1 VSPINE
7 TWRRVL
13 QLARLSPIRSLL
25 LRRSALLFGSVA
37 LTRLFGFGF
46 SVVTARALT
55 PANFGVVTFTLALAN
70 LASILLFNSP
80 AGLSRA
86 LARSHQD
93 SHQQNVIFSNY
104 LVIVVSLLVASLL
117 AAVPIGLAA
126 RLEGL
131 VLVGLLANLLGTATL
146 ETYQELQRGRERFLT
161 VAAFNVLSNLIQ
173 LLAVAGFLLI
183 GWAQPGPY
191 VIAFGLSSVAAA
203 TVVQLFS
210 PLGVRFLRAGVKWAR
225 IRESLRFVLPLVF
238 DTACFMVWSGVDVL
252 LLRAFTTLDAVGM
265 YGAAKSL
272 SNGALLAGSAI
283 STALL
288 PQAARLLP
296 DERSSYL
303 RTLLLMVVGATL
315 PAIAAIAVLAPW
327 LLTLFFG
334 PSYRAATTTLA
345 ILACSTGMY
354 GIGLTLEA
362 SWIAMGRP
370 RLAAAG
376 TAVAAALTVVTAP
389 FLIGLAGMT
398 GAALASALG
407 SAGRLVLLG
416 TVTARSVRADPSPGS

>member
-1 VSPINE
+1 VSRIGD
-7 TWRRVL
+7 TWRRVR

-25 LRRSALLFGSVA
+25 LRRSALLLGSVA
-37 LTRLFGFGF
+37 LTRIFGFGF
-46 SVVTARALT
+46 SVVSARALT

-86 LARSHQD
+86 LARSHRD
-93 SHQQNVIFSNY
+93 PDQQNVIVSNY
-104 LVIVVSLLVASLL
+104 LVIVGCLLGASLL

-126 RLEGL
+126 RLQGL
-131 VLVGLLANLLGTATL
+131 VLVGLLANLVGTATL

-173 LLAVAGFLLI
+173 LLAVVGFFLI

-191 VIAFGLSSVAAA
+191 VIAFGLSSVLAA
-203 TVVQLFS
+203 TVVQAFS
-210 PLGVRFLRAGVKWAR
+210 PLGVRFLRASVEWAR
-225 IRESLRFVLPLVF
+225 IREGLRFVLPLVL

-252 LLRAFTTLDAVGM
+252 LLRAFTTLDVVGR

-272 SNGALLAGSAI
+272 SNGALVAGTAI
-283 STALL
+283 GTALL

-296 DERSSYL
+296 QERSSYF

-315 PAIAAIAVLAPW
+315 PAIMAIAVLAPW

-334 PSYRAATTTLA
+334 PSYRAATTTLM

-376 TAVAAALTVVTAP
+376 TAVAAAVALVTAP
-389 FLIGLAGMT
+389 FLIGLAGMA

-416 TVTARSVRADPSPGS
+416 TVTARSVRARPYPAP